1 MADKI
6 TISDDAENEADGPN
20 QVSPEFSTENNQQS
34 DSPLSEAEDDP
45 IAALTGKLAVAEATS
60 SENYDRFLRVT
71 AEFENYK
78 KRSAKEYGDL
88 RKYANESLLKDLLHV
103 VDNLERALET
113 CDASHGAAAIREGVE
128 LTLKDLLKI
137 FERFSVEAVAA
148 LGEPFDP
155 AYQQAVMQEPTA
167 EAPENTVIR
176 ELQKGY
182 TLHGRLLRPA
192 MVVVATAV
200 GQPSDDASKNFSD

>member
-6 TISDDAENEADGPN
+6 TISDDAENDAGGPN
-20 QVSPEFSTENNQQS
+20 QVSPEVSTENDQQS
-34 DSPLSEAEDDP
+34 DSPPSEADDDP
-45 IAALTGKLAVAEATS
+45 GATLAEKLAAAEAAS

-88 RKYANESLLKDLLHV
+88 RKFANESLLKDLLHV

-113 CDASHGAAAIREGVE
+113 CDASQGADAIREGVE
-128 LTLKDLLKI
+128 LTRKDLLKI
-137 FERFSVEAVAA
+137 FERFSVEAVEAM
-148 LGEPFDP
+148 GKPFDP

-200 GQPSDDASKNFSD
+200 SQPSEEASKNS